1 MDAVRRDDDEDRLPE
16 NHIYLSLPGVNKP
29 IVIFFPADKITAI
42 IIIAIVCA
50 TFVLSIYLVFVKG
63 DQQNVAGLFGHKP
76 AVATAPAR
84 TTQPAALCP
93 CESPDEPALPPP
105 LPPRPVEEEEAPTKS
120 TGTTAMRAKQRPAV
134 QRERIR
140 PSRSPALPALKVGD

>member
-1 MDAVRRDDDEDRLPE
+1 MDAGRRDDDEYRLPE

-76 AVATAPAR
+76 AVATVPAR
-84 TTQPAALCP
+84 ATQPAALCP
-93 CESPDEPALPPP
+93 CESRDEPASPPP
-105 LPPRPVEEEEAPTKS
+105 LPPRPVEEEDEAPTKS

-134 QRERIR
+134 QRERSR
-140 PSRSPALPALKVGD
+140 PSRSPALKVGD

>member
-1 MDAVRRDDDEDRLPE
+1 MDAVRRDDEEYRLPE

-76 AVATAPAR
+76 AVATATAR

-93 CESPDEPALPPP
+93 CEDREAATPPE
-105 LPPRPVEEEEAPTKS
+105 LAEEADEALTKS
-120 TGTTAMRAKQRPAV
+120 VNTVEMTAKRPPTI
-134 QRERIR
+134 QRERSR
-140 PSRSPALPALKVGD
+140 PSRSPALKVGD